1 MTESLENKMEKWASK
16 MATKGCKKEMWENK
30 KEKLDCRMETL
41 ASTTAR
47 SVSTMEKS
55 VSNWDLLASIQLT
68 VNWGNTQEKSENTR
82 DSPVTWT
89 ASLA

>member
-1 MTESLENKMEKWASK
+1 
-16 MATKGCKKEMWENK
+16 
-30 KEKLDCRMETL
+30 METL

-68 VNWGNTQEKSENTR
+68 VNSGNTQEKSENTR
-82 DSPVTWT
+82 DSPVTWR